1 MYLALTRAREKLL
14 ISPACVEAIS
24 ASTATQGGSALTGF
38 PRVLRT
44 RLAFGKSLVTGR
56 HE

>member
-24 ASTATQGGSALTGF
+24 ASTATQGASALTRIPAGVKNTVSF
-38 PRVLRT
+38 R
-44 RLAFGKSLVTGR
+44 
-56 HE
+56 